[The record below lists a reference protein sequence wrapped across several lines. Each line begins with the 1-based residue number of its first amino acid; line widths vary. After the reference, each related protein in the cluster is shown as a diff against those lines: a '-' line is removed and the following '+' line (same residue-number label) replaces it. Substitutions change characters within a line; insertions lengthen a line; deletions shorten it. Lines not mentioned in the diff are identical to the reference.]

1 MVFVLCVGGGAG
13 PPPHSYE
20 AFASLHSVYHSG
32 GLCFCFLFVLFFSS
46 TIEFQLYMFLKI
58 KLPRRV
64 FVYCVFYSSF
74 FVRISIIVVIAVSI

>member
-1 MVFVLCVGGGAG
+1 MVFVLCVGGGRGHPLTLMRPSPRFTPSTIVAVC
-13 PPPHSYE
+13 
-20 AFASLHSVYHSG
+20 ASV
-32 GLCFCFLFVLFFSS
+32 FCLSFFFSS